1 MKNRKRKTGKRV
13 RRCVDCGEDIS
24 HRFILT
30 KRCIDCAIERGRRLD
45 VRRAR
50 ARRRAE
56 KESQA

>member
-1 MKNRKRKTGKRV
+1 MSKTVKRV

-56 KESQA
+56 KEAQP

>member
-1 MKNRKRKTGKRV
+1 MSKTVKRV

-56 KESQA
+56 KEAQA